1 MDNLEEMD
9 RFLEKFNL
17 PRLNQ
22 KEIEN
27 VNNPITKT
35 EIKTV
40 IKNLPPNK
48 SPGPDGIT
56 GDFYRTFIE
65 GLMSIF
71 LKLFQEIAEE
81 GTLENSFDMAT
92 ITLTPKPSKDN
103 TQKGKL

>member
-1 MDNLEEMD
+1 M
-9 RFLEKFNL
+9 
-17 PRLNQ
+17 
-22 KEIEN
+22 
-27 VNNPITKT
+27 NNPITNT
-35 EIKTV
+35 EITTV
-40 IKNLPPNK
+40 IKNFPKNK
-48 SPGPDGIT
+48 SPGPAGIT
-56 GDFYRTFIE
+56 GEFYRTFIE